1 MLKKLF
7 LVVCIAPLCVG
18 ASCSVIVPGDEDE
31 GGGHLTPGYV
41 QLDRVTADIRITA
54 DMSDANADVAAT
66 LRRYAATVVL
76 RDGQAASINGEP
88 LSGPS
93 DTGAYLT
100 TVPRDSVYVVR
111 VVEPTLGTTE
121 TSVPAPPDFEITEP
135 APGAA
140 VSLAEG
146 FTLSWS
152 NPLPDTAYRVTIS
165 QTRAAEVTEV
175 LGPFADDNGSV
186 RITAE
191 DLLQFRQGTDIN
203 IRLTRIA
210 QALELEGFAYGT
222 ARIELS
228 DAVRVVP
235 GP

>member
-1 MLKKLF
+1 MLKRL
-7 LVVCIAPLCVG
+7 LLLVCITPLCIG
-18 ASCSVIVPGDEDE
+18 ASCSVIIPGDEDE

-41 QLDRVTADIRITA
+41 QLDRATADIRITA

-66 LRRYAATVVL
+66 IRRYAATVVL
-76 RDGQAASINGEP
+76 QDGQAVSINGEP

-93 DTGAYLT
+93 DTGAYST

-111 VVEPTLGTTE
+111 VVEPTLGTIE
-121 TSVPAPPDFEITEP
+121 TPLSAPPDFEITEP

-140 VSLAEG
+140 VSLADG

-152 NPLPDTAYRVTIS
+152 NPLPDAACQVTMS

-175 LGPFADDNGSV
+175 LEPFADDSGSV

-191 DLLQFRQGTDIN
+191 DLIQFRQGTDITV
-203 IRLTRIA
+203 RLTRIA
-210 QALELEGFAYGT
+210 QALELEGFAHGT

-228 DAVRVVP
+228 DAIRVVP